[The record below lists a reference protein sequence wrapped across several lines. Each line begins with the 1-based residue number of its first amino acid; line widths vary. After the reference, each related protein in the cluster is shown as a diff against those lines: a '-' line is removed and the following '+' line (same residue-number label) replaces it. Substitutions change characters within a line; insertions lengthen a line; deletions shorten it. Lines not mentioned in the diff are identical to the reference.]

1 MGLAIQTRMV
11 DANGLTFEVDMCGH
25 GDRLA
30 ICLHGF
36 PELSF
41 AWRHQLPLLARLG
54 YRAWAPN
61 LRGYGRSSRPTSVA
75 DYAMRHLLADVAG
88 LIDRAAA
95 ESVLLVGHDWG
106 GAIAWQFA
114 LQHLRPVDRLV
125 VMNIP
130 HPVRFFEGLRTW
142 RQTCRSWY
150 MAAFQIPRVPELVLG
165 ARHAA
170 LVGDIFRHTAVD
182 PERFPASVVR
192 VYRDAAARP
201 GALTAMLN
209 YYRALRRI
217 RPSRQQLE
225 ALREPLDVPTLLI
238 WGEDDVALGKELTV
252 RTDQL
257 VRQLVLRYLPGV
269 SHWVQQ
275 EAPETVNALL
285 EAWLS
290 DRPVPVVG
298 RHGQLTSPD
307 EVHQTDASRGSGRR
321 FPATVQR

>member
-1 MGLAIQTRMV
+1 MV

-41 AWRHQLPLLARLG
+41 AWRHQLPLLARYG

-75 DYAMRHLLADVAG
+75 DYAMPHLLADVAG
-88 LIDRAAA
+88 LIDRSGAT
-95 ESVLLVGHDWG
+95 SVLLIGHDWG
-106 GAIAWQFA
+106 GAVAWQFA
-114 LQHLRPVDRLV
+114 LQNLRPVNRLV

-142 RQTCRSWY
+142 RQACRSWY
-150 MAAFQIPRVPELVLG
+150 MAAFQMPWVPELLLG
-165 ARHAA
+165 SHHAA
-170 LVGDIFRHTAVD
+170 LVEGIFSETATS
-182 PERFPASVVR
+182 PEYFPAAVLR
-192 VYRDAAARP
+192 IYRDAAARP

-209 YYRALRRI
+209 YYRALWRHW
-217 RPSRQQLE
+217 PTATQLDV
-225 ALREPLDVPTLLI
+225 LREPLDIPTLLI
-238 WGEDDVALGKELTV
+238 WGEDDIALGKELTTQ
-252 RTDQL
+252 TDQL
-257 VRQLVLRYLPGV
+257 ARQLVLRYLPGV

-275 EAPETVNALL
+275 EAPDTVNALL

-290 DRPVPVVG
+290 ERPVPLVG
-298 RHGQLTSPD
+298 QHGRLTL
-307 EVHQTDASRGSGRR
+307 
-321 FPATVQR
+321 